1 MRSPAS
7 AAPQL
12 DSYSYGD
19 SDWREF
25 SGLYSPRDRQRAIAV
40 RSPSPTA
47 ATSAQREAD
56 AAVVAAFREAR
67 SPPRQRP
74 LTVRPAWEEGESHN
88 ASLPP
93 FRDSEHEE
101 RYANAVRKE
110 ERHKEALRAP
120 SPPPRSRSPQPRL
133 RARSPSSK
141 RPMLTPS
148 TLSVDESALKRAA
161 SVGDV
166 EGVARCLA
174 NGANPNDV
182 SDGTRW
188 TALHTAAEIG
198 MPRLIRMLV
207 QAHADPS
214 IATARNG
221 DTALHVVADNAEAV
235 RVLLEAGAQP
245 GHRNRR
251 GLNAVDV
258 ARAAGKRSA
267 AAAMEGTDGASTGR
281 NSRYA
286 VAEEDGEEVQEP
298 QQEQREQRPVHS
310 EGWRAAE
317 RLSLAP
323 TQTVHDETAVS
334 QRAETKAE
342 LEAPTQVPNEA
353 EVLAALRLG
362 MANLGAA

>member
-1 MRSPAS
+1 
-7 AAPQL
+7 
-12 DSYSYGD
+12 
-19 SDWREF
+19 
-25 SGLYSPRDRQRAIAV
+25 
-40 RSPSPTA
+40 
-47 ATSAQREAD
+47 
-56 AAVVAAFREAR
+56 
-67 SPPRQRP
+67 
-74 LTVRPAWEEGESHN
+74 
-88 ASLPP
+88 
-93 FRDSEHEE
+93 
-101 RYANAVRKE
+101 
-110 ERHKEALRAP
+110 
-120 SPPPRSRSPQPRL
+120 
-133 RARSPSSK
+133 
-141 RPMLTPS
+141 
-148 TLSVDESALKRAA
+148 
-161 SVGDV
+161 
-166 EGVARCLA
+166 
-174 NGANPNDV
+174 
-182 SDGTRW
+182 
-188 TALHTAAEIG
+188 

-298 QQEQREQRPVHS
+298 QQEQREQRPVH
-310 EGWRAAE
+310 AE

-323 TQTVHDETAVS
+323 TQTVHDETAVL